1 MARNRNGNE
10 PASLMEHL
18 ISALDTASDG
28 DVEELWLREAEQRYE
43 AYRHGQLKPRPA
55 NQVFEE
61 AARTIS
67 HAG

>member
-1 MARNRNGNE
+1 
-10 PASLMEHL
+10 MERV

-43 AYRHGQLKPRPA
+43 AYQQGLIKAKPA

-61 AARTIS
+61 AAVTIS